1 MPAVAI
7 KGGLSTGHG
16 PWFPVPDQGPY
27 TTKSFFN
34 GVPIQLR
41 GVTTYAVHT
50 KPGKNPDPH
59 PPTGGTMHIIND
71 SPGTFY
77 MEGKVVAMI
86 GDDMDCGDAVGKG
99 SPSAFI
105 G

>member
-1 MPAVAI
+1 MPAIAI
-7 KGGLSTGHG
+7 KGGSSTGHG

-27 TTKSFFN
+27 TSTSYFN
-34 GVPIQLR
+34 GQPVQLR

-50 KPGKNPDPH
+50 KPGNDPQPH
-59 PPTGGTMHIIND
+59 PSYGGTKHIINETA
-71 SPGTFY
+71 GTFY
-77 MEGKVVAMI
+77 LEGKVVAMI
-86 GDDMDCGDAVGKG
+86 GDDMDCGDSVGKG